1 MGGGSADLG
10 RAPSLVNKSV
20 LTSRL
25 EDVDVDV
32 VVVVVVVVDF
42 TFVLTSE
49 TWKILRFK
57 VRVKVRSCR
66 TFDSDVQNIEP

>member
-25 EDVDVDV
+25 EDVDV

-49 TWKILRFK
+49 TCKILRFK

>member
-25 EDVDVDV
+25 EDVDV

-42 TFVLTSE
+42 TFVLRLSE